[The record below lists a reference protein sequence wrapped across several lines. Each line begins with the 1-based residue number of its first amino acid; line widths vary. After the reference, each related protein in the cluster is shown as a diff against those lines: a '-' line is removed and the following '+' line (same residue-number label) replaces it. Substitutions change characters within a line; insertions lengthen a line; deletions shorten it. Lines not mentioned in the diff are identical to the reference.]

1 MNARDIARKL
11 RDLRIDRGMSQAQI
25 GAALDLSASQ
35 VSRIESGKRGLS
47 IEQLGPWARVL
58 GVRAELILWQPGE
71 QEGGL
76 DTISGHVDAE
86 GMALLRQVAGSV
98 PHMTPPA
105 RAALSLVLQLWRAES
120 LGEEAEAPEPTTF
133 T

>member
-11 RDLRIDRGMSQAQI
+11 RDLRIERGMSQANI
-25 GAALDLSASQ
+25 GSALHLSASQ

-76 DTISGHVDAE
+76 DTIAGHMDAE

-105 RAALSLVLQLWRAES
+105 RAALALVLQLWRAES
-120 LGEEAEAPEPTTF
+120 LGEDADTAEPATF

>member
-1 MNARDIARKL
+1 
-11 RDLRIDRGMSQAQI
+11 MSQAQI
-25 GAALDLSASQ
+25 GHALDLSASQ

-71 QEGGL
+71 NEGGL
-76 DTISGHVDAE
+76 DAMAGHVDQE
-86 GMALLRQVAGSV
+86 GMALLRQVAASV
-98 PHMTPPA
+98 PHMSPPA

-120 LGEEAEAPEPTTF
+120 VDEESLAEPATF

>member
-1 MNARDIARKL
+1 MERDIARKL
-11 RDLRIDRGMSQAQI
+11 RDLRIERGMSQAQI
-25 GAALDLSASQ
+25 GSALDLSASQ

-58 GVRAELILWQPGE
+58 GV
-71 QEGGL
+71 L
-76 DTISGHVDAE
+76 DTIAGHVDAE

-120 LGEEAEAPEPTTF
+120 LGDDLDTSEPATF

>member
-11 RDLRIDRGMSQAQI
+11 RDLRIERGMSQAQI
-25 GAALDLSASQ
+25 GHALDLSASQ

-71 QEGGL
+71 NEGGL
-76 DTISGHVDAE
+76 DAMAGHVDQE
-86 GMALLRQVAGSV
+86 GMALLRQVAASV
-98 PHMTPPA
+98 PHMSPPA

-120 LGEEAEAPEPTTF
+120 VDEESLAEPATF